1 MDRRSSDRVL
11 EEWDSVTRNAQRPS
25 EAPRRRTGSFGL
37 MTLAPLAALAVVVA
51 VGVIW
56 LGGREATVGGP
67 SPSPSASVV
76 TADASPSAASMAP
89 STSPT
94 ASPSVGCSLSARIV
108 SWEGAAGSRIA
119 TVELKNDGPEPC
131 TVPAAARPALIDGS
145 GRALALG
152 VAPGGEPGTIELESG
167 AVAHALV
174 RTSNICPSSP
184 PAAPVTV
191 LLDFGDGTSVAA
203 QPLAPDDAEVAP
215 CNGPTQPSEIDMQP
229 WTR

>member
-1 MDRRSSDRVL
+1 M
-11 EEWDSVTRNAQRPS
+11 TRNAQRPS
-25 EAPRRRTGSFGL
+25 EDPRRRPGSFGL
-37 MTLAPLAALAVVVA
+37 MTLAPLAALALVVA

-67 SPSPSASVV
+67 SPSPAASIV
-76 TADASPSAASMAP
+76 TGAASPSAPSAP
-89 STSPT
+89 PSPSPT
-94 ASPSVGCSLSARIV
+94 LAPTPSPSVGCSLSARIV

-167 AVAHALV
+167 ATAKALV
-174 RTSNICPSSP
+174 RTSNICLAAP

-203 QPLAPDDAEVAP
+203 QPFAPDDAEVAP

>member
-1 MDRRSSDRVL
+1 
-11 EEWDSVTRNAQRPS
+11 VTRNAQRPS
-25 EAPRRRTGSFGL
+25 EAPRRRPGSFGL
-37 MTLAPLAALAVVVA
+37 MTLAPLAALALVVA

-67 SPSPSASVV
+67 SPSPSVV
-76 TADASPSAASMAP
+76 TGEASPSDASESPAGSP
-89 STSPT
+89 TLAPT
-94 ASPSVGCSLSARIV
+94 ASPSVGCSLTARIV

-119 TVELKNDGPEPC
+119 TVELKNDGPESC
-131 TVPAAARPALIDGS
+131 TVPAVARPALIDGS

-152 VAPGGEPGTIELESG
+152 AAPGGDPGTIELESG
-167 AVAHALV
+167 ATAKALV
-174 RTSNICPSSP
+174 RTSNICLASP

-203 QPLAPDDAEVAP
+203 QPFAPDDAEVAP